1 MGVSVPRDA
10 KDNNSNRYF
19 RVLAGCVKESI
30 VVPSGAG
37 VQWTSRPIGTRWAD
51 GPTKISFN
59 ILKYL

>member
-37 VQWTSRPIGTRWAD
+37 VQWT
-51 GPTKISFN
+51 
-59 ILKYL
+59 